1 MFIPLLIFLA
11 VIGANVIVSVYI
23 ERKIAGF
30 MQDRLG
36 PMEVGKWGLLQLFAD
51 LIKLFQKED
60 IVPTAA
66 QKTLFKIAPAII
78 FAAVFAGFSVIPIS
92 SGLQGSATQTGVYL
106 LLAIVSLD
114 IFGIL
119 LAGWASNNKYSLLGA
134 MRSVAQ
140 IISYEVPLG
149 LSVLCV
155 VVLSQSLDLQEISLQ
170 QGVYSS
176 QTNYLFGLRFLGIET
191 TDIGGITTWN
201 ILRNPFLSIA
211 FIIYFISSLAEA
223 NRAPFDLPEAESELI
238 AGFHTEYS
246 GFRWAIVF
254 LSEYGM
260 MLLVSLVGA
269 ILFLG
274 SWNTPLPNIGVI
286 RLADWTSGEMG
297 KLSADIWG
305 AFWLFTKAYLLI
317 LVQMWVRWTF
327 PRLRMDQLMYLCW
340 KVLTPIGLLLF
351 FVSAVWK
358 LLG

>member
-1 MFIPLLIFLA
+1 
-11 VIGANVIVSVYI
+11 
-23 ERKIAGF
+23 
-30 MQDRLG
+30 
-36 PMEVGKWGLLQLFAD
+36 
-51 LIKLFQKED
+51 
-60 IVPTAA
+60 
-66 QKTLFKIAPAII
+66 
-78 FAAVFAGFSVIPIS
+78 VF
-92 SGLQGSATQTGVYL
+92 Y
-106 LLAIVSLD
+106 
-114 IFGIL
+114 
-119 LAGWASNNKYSLLGA
+119 AS
-134 MRSVAQ
+134 
-140 IISYEVPLG
+140 
-149 LSVLCV
+149 
-155 VVLSQSLDLQEISLQ
+155 LQEISLQ
-170 QGVYSS
+170 QGVFSS
-176 QTNYLFGLRFLGIET
+176 QTNYLFGLRFLNVET

-286 RLADWTSGEMG
+286 RLANWTSGEMG